1 MIMSEASLRE
11 IQDYYG
17 KVLRTSNDLRTDAC
31 TTIAAPP
38 AAVRRALSNVH
49 PEVSAR
55 YFGCGLVAPQ
65 ALDGCRVLDL
75 GSGSGRDAY
84 VLAQL
89 VGQRGAIIG
98 VDATPEQLA
107 VARTHEEWHR
117 RRFAFDRSNVTF
129 IEGDI
134 ARLAELDLTPRSFD
148 VVVSNC
154 VINLV
159 EDKASVLTAVERLL
173 KPGGEFYFS
182 DVYADRRVDPNAWR
196 DPVLRGE
203 CLAGAL
209 YWGDFLAIAKSS
221 GFLDPRLVADRP
233 LSIADAEIAA
243 KLEPARFFSATWRLF
258 KLGELEPACED
269 YGQAVQYNGGILG
282 SEAAFALDKH
292 HQIEAGRV
300 FPVCGNTW
308 RMLSETRFAPY
319 FRFYGDFDR
328 HYGVFAGCGTSL
340 PFDEGAQAVDGS
352 CC

>member
-1 MIMSEASLRE
+1 MSEASLRE

-148 VVVSNC
+148 VV
-154 VINLV
+154 
-159 EDKASVLTAVERLL
+159 
-173 KPGGEFYFS
+173 
-182 DVYADRRVDPNAWR
+182 
-196 DPVLRGE
+196 
-203 CLAGAL
+203 
-209 YWGDFLAIAKSS
+209 
-221 GFLDPRLVADRP
+221 FLDPPFGGDWLDRALPLVVP
-233 LSIADAEIAA
+233 LVREDGFLYVESGAPLDLAAADALAGWAVVRQGKAGAVHYHLLQREN
-243 KLEPARFFSATWRLF
+243 
-258 KLGELEPACED
+258 GE
-269 YGQAVQYNGGILG
+269 
-282 SEAAFALDKH
+282 
-292 HQIEAGRV
+292 
-300 FPVCGNTW
+300 
-308 RMLSETRFAPY
+308 
-319 FRFYGDFDR
+319 
-328 HYGVFAGCGTSL
+328 
-340 PFDEGAQAVDGS
+340 
-352 CC
+352 